1 MALTNAG
8 GRWLGETLSTHYGAK
23 YKPEQGRAI
32 FDGLTDQINDEQLRE
47 AVDRH
52 LHNKLDD
59 RGALD
64 GTPVGSWPPTVA
76 HIEQQLTRMYADT
89 QRERQREKEQKRKEE
104 SDQTY
109 VQALRSNLWQE
120 EIRIGAAIK
129 ATLIQRYNLHPGR
142 PADIKIIMETLKAM
156 IGKTGLIDD
165 MDRAVAKAGQLLDA
179 RDTQPQTVA
188 AEAA

>member
-76 HIEQQLTRMYADT
+76 HIEQQLGLMYADT
-89 QRERQREKEQKRKEE
+89 LRNRKRETEQKRKEE
-104 SDQTY
+104 SNQTY
-109 VQALRSNLWQE
+109 VQAMRSNLWQE
-120 EIRIGAAIK
+120 EIRIAAAIK
-129 ATLIQRYNLHPGR
+129 SKLIQRYNLQTRR
-142 PADIKIIMETLKAM
+142 PEDVKIIMETIKAM
-156 IGKTGLIDD
+156 VGKTGLIDD
-165 MDRAVAKAGQLLDA
+165 IDRAVAKAGQLLDA